1 MQFIDKVKLKLK
13 AGNGGN
19 GIVAFKREKYNPL
32 GGPSG
37 GDGGNGGSIIFKVDT
52 NKSTLLDLRFS
63 KMIKAEDGENGK
75 TNNMY
80 GASRDDVVVKVPLG
94 TIVKDLDSD
103 EIVADLNTLDAMEV
117 ICQGGKGGKGNFH
130 FKSSRNNAP
139 DYATLGTP
147 GQERNVLVELKLL
160 ADVGLVGL
168 PSVGK
173 STLLSVVSNARPE
186 IADYPFTTLK
196 PQLGMV
202 KVGDTSFVMAD
213 LPGLI
218 EGASEGK
225 GLGHEFLKHIE
236 RCRLIIHVLDMSHDD
251 PINDYE
257 VINAELEKYPGNLAK
272 RPQIVLANKMDMDNA
287 QDNLL
292 KFKERYPEL
301 EVFETI
307 TIINEGLDPV
317 LYRAKDLLK
326 ELPQFPLY
334 DPNKTDRK
342 VVYTYEE
349 PKQFEIFNEG
359 NGVWRVQGDKIQRL
373 FLNTNFKDDDSV
385 MRFSRALSKMKL
397 DEALREKGCK
407 NGDQVFIEDY
417 SFDFMDD
424 EDEWWAHLFWLLM

>member
-1 MQFIDKVKLKLK
+1 MLFIDKVKLKLK

-37 GDGGNGGSIIFKVDT
+37 GDGGSGGSIIFKVDT

-63 KMIKAEDGENGK
+63 KTIRAEDGENGK

-80 GASRDDVVVKVPLG
+80 GASRDDVIVKVPLG
-94 TIVKDLDSD
+94 TIVKDLDED
-103 EIVADLNTLDAMEV
+103 EVIADLNTVDAEEV

-139 DYATLGTP
+139 DYCTLGTP
-147 GQERNVLVELKLL
+147 GEERNVLVELKLL

-202 KVGDTSFVMAD
+202 RIGDSSFVMAD

-218 EGASEGK
+218 EGASQGK

-236 RCRLIIHVLDMSHDD
+236 RCRLIIHVLDMGRED
-251 PINDYE
+251 PISDYE
-257 VINAELEKYPGNLAK
+257 IINEELRKYPGNLGE
-272 RPQIVLANKMDMDNA
+272 RPQIVVANKMDLDNA
-287 QDNLL
+287 EENLRL
-292 KFKERYPEL
+292 FKEKYPDL
-301 EVFETI
+301 EVFET
-307 TIINEGLDPV
+307 TTLINEGLTPV

-326 ELPQFPLY
+326 ETPQFPLY
-334 DPNKTDRK
+334 DPRKAEQK
-342 VVYTYEE
+342 VVYKYEE
-349 PKQFEIFNEG
+349 AKPFEIFNEG
-359 NGVWRVQGDKIQRL
+359 NGVWRVEGDRISRL
-373 FLNTNFKDDDSV
+373 FAGTDFKDEDSV
-385 MRFSRALSKMKL
+385 LRFSRALSNMKL
-397 DEALREKGCK
+397 DDALRERGCR
-407 NGDQVFIEDY
+407 NGDQVFIQDY
-417 SFDFMDD
+417 SFDFMDE
-424 EDEWWAHLFWLLM
+424 EDG

>member
-37 GDGGNGGSIIFKVDT
+37 GDGGKGGSIIFKVDT

-75 TNNMY
+75 GNNMY
-80 GASRDDVVVKVPLG
+80 GASRDDVIVKVPLG
-94 TIVKDLDSD
+94 TIVKDIDTD
-103 EIVADLNTLDAMEV
+103 EIVADLNTLDSQEV
-117 ICQGGKGGKGNFH
+117 ICKGGKGGKGNYH
-130 FKSSRNNAP
+130 FKSARNNAP

-147 GQERNVLVELKLL
+147 GEERNVIVELKLL

-173 STLLSVVSNARPE
+173 STLLSVVSNAKPE

-202 KVGDTSFVMAD
+202 KVGDSSFVMAD

-236 RCRLIIHVLDMSHDD
+236 RCRLILHVLDMGRED

-257 VINAELEKYPGNLAK
+257 VINEELKKYPGNLEN
-272 RPQIVLANKMDMDNA
+272 RPQIVIANKMDLDNA
-287 QDNLL
+287 EENL
-292 KFKERYPEL
+292 KAFKAKYPDL
-301 EVFETI
+301 EVFETT
-307 TIINEGLDPV
+307 TIINEGLMPV
-317 LYRAKDLLK
+317 LYRAKDMLK

-334 DPNKTDRK
+334 DTHKTETK

-349 PKQFEIFNEG
+349 PKQFEIYNEG
-359 NGVWRVQGDKIQRL
+359 NGIWRVEGDKVKRL
-373 FLNTNFKDDDSV
+373 FQNTNFKDDDSIL
-385 MRFSRALSKMKL
+385 RFSRALSKMKL
-397 DEALREKGCK
+397 DEALREKGCRD
-407 NGDQVFIEDY
+407 GDQVFIEDY
-417 SFDFMDD
+417 SFEFMDD
-424 EDEWWAHLFWLLM
+424 EY

>member
-63 KMIKAEDGENGK
+63 KMINAEDGENGK

-417 SFDFMDD
+417 SFEFMD
-424 EDEWWAHLFWLLM
+424 EE

>member
-63 KMIKAEDGENGK
+63 KMIRAQDGENGK
-75 TNNMY
+75 GNNMY
-80 GASRDDVVVKVPLG
+80 GASRDDVIVKVPLG
-94 TIVKDLDSD
+94 TIVKDLDLD
-103 EIVADLNTLDAMEV
+103 EVIADLNTLDSEEV
-117 ICQGGKGGKGNFH
+117 ICQGGKGGRGNFH

-139 DYATLGTP
+139 DHATLGTP
-147 GQERNVLVELKLL
+147 GEERNVLVELKLL

-202 KVGDTSFVMAD
+202 KVGDSSFVMAD

-236 RCRLIIHVLDMSHDD
+236 RCRLIIHVLDMGRED
-251 PINDYE
+251 PLNDYE
-257 VINAELEKYPGNLAK
+257 VINEELKRYPGNLSE
-272 RPQIVLANKMDMDNA
+272 RPQIVVANKMDLDNA
-287 QDNLL
+287 PENLER
-292 KFKERYPEL
+292 FKKAYPDVEI
-301 EVFETI
+301 FET
-307 TIINEGLDPV
+307 TTLINEGLSPI
-317 LYRAKDLLK
+317 LYKAKDMLK

-334 DPNKTDRK
+334 DPNKADKK
-342 VVYTYEE
+342 VVYKYEE
-349 PKQFEIFNEG
+349 PEQFKIFNEG
-359 NGVWRVQGDKIQRL
+359 NGVWRVEGEKIERL
-373 FLNTNFKDDDSV
+373 FRNTNFKDDDSIL
-385 MRFSRALSKMKL
+385 RFSRALSKMKL
-397 DEALREKGCK
+397 DDALRQRGCK
-407 NGDQVFIEDY
+407 NGDQVFIQDY
-417 SFDFMDD
+417 SFDFMD
-424 EDEWWAHLFWLLM
+424 EDE

>member
-1 MQFIDKVKLKLK
+1 MQFIDKVKIRLK

-37 GDGGNGGSIIFKVDT
+37 GDGGDGGSIIFKVDT

-63 KMIKAEDGENGK
+63 KIIKAEPGENGK

-80 GASRDDVVVKVPLG
+80 GAKAKDIIIKVPLG
-94 TIVKDLDSD
+94 TVVKDLSNDTV
-103 EIVADLNTLDAMEV
+103 IADLNTLESEEV

-130 FKSSRNNAP
+130 FKSPRNNAP
-139 DYATLGTP
+139 DWATMGTA
-147 GQERNVLVELKLL
+147 GEEKEVLVEIKLL

-202 KVGDTSFVMAD
+202 KVGDSSFVMAD

-218 EGASEGK
+218 EGASDGK

-236 RCRLIIHVLDMSHDD
+236 RCRLIIHVLDMGHDD

-257 VINAELEKYPGNLAK
+257 VINKELELYPGNLIM
-272 RPQIVLANKMDMDNA
+272 RPQIVLANKMDLENA
-287 QDNLL
+287 EDNLA
-292 KFKERYPEL
+292 KFKAKYPDL
-301 EVFETI
+301 EVFEAT
-307 TIINEGLDPV
+307 TIINEGLTPV
-317 LYRAKDLLK
+317 LYKVKDMLKDLPK
-326 ELPQFPLY
+326 FALY
-334 DPNKTDRK
+334 DVKKTETK
-342 VVYTYEE
+342 VVYTYEK
-349 PKQFEIFNEG
+349 PLDFTVHNEG
-359 NGVWRVQGDKIQRL
+359 NGVWRIEGEKVERL
-373 FLNTNFKDDDSV
+373 FFNTDFEDEDSV
-385 MRFSRALSKMKL
+385 LKFSRALSKMKI
-397 DEALREKGCK
+397 DEELRNKGCK
-407 NGDQVFIEDY
+407 NGDYVFIRDY
-417 SFDFMDD
+417 SFEFLD
-424 EDEWWAHLFWLLM
+424 EE

>member
-37 GDGGNGGSIIFKVDT
+37 GDGGSGGSIIFKVDT

-63 KMIKAEDGENGK
+63 KMIRAEDGENGK

-94 TIVKDLDSD
+94 TIVKDLDED
-103 EIVADLNTLDAMEV
+103 EVIADLNTVDAQEV
-117 ICQGGKGGKGNFH
+117 ICQGGKGGKGNYH

-139 DYATLGTP
+139 DYCTMGTP
-147 GQERNVLVELKLL
+147 GEERNVLVELKLL

-202 KVGDTSFVMAD
+202 KAGDSSFVMAD

-218 EGASEGK
+218 EGASQGK

-236 RCRLIIHVLDMSHDD
+236 RCRLIIHVLDMGRED
-251 PINDYE
+251 PTRDYE
-257 VINAELEKYPGNLAK
+257 IIKEELRRYPGNLEE
-272 RPQIVLANKMDMDNA
+272 RPQIVVANKMDLDNA
-287 QDNLL
+287 EENL
-292 KFKERYPEL
+292 KRFKEKYPDL
-301 EVFETI
+301 EVFETM
-307 TIINEGLDPV
+307 TLINEGLMPV
-317 LYRAKDLLK
+317 LYRVKDLLK
-326 ELPQFPLY
+326 ETPQFPLY
-334 DPNKTDRK
+334 DPRKADQK
-342 VVYTYEE
+342 VVYKYEE
-349 PKQFEIFNEG
+349 PKPFEIFNEG
-359 NGVWRVQGDKIQRL
+359 NGVWRVEGERINRL
-373 FLNTNFKDDDSV
+373 FAGTDFKDDDSV
-385 MRFSRALSKMKL
+385 LRFSRALSNMKL
-397 DEALREKGCK
+397 DDALRERGCR
-407 NGDQVFIEDY
+407 NGDQVFIQDY
-417 SFDFMDD
+417 SFDFMDE
-424 EDEWWAHLFWLLM
+424 EDG

>member
-63 KMIKAEDGENGK
+63 KMIRAQDGENGK
-75 TNNMY
+75 GNNMY
-80 GASRDDVVVKVPLG
+80 GASRDDVIVKVPLG
-94 TIVKDLDSD
+94 TIVKDLDLD
-103 EIVADLNTLDAMEV
+103 EVIADLNTLDSEEV
-117 ICQGGKGGKGNFH
+117 ICQGGKGGRGNFH

-139 DYATLGTP
+139 DHATLGTP
-147 GQERNVLVELKLL
+147 GEERNVLVELKLL

-202 KVGDTSFVMAD
+202 KVGDSSFVMAD

-236 RCRLIIHVLDMSHDD
+236 RCRLIIHVLDMGRED
-251 PINDYE
+251 PLNDYE
-257 VINAELEKYPGNLAK
+257 VINEELKRYPGNLSE
-272 RPQIVLANKMDMDNA
+272 RPQIVVANKIDLDNA
-287 QDNLL
+287 PENLER
-292 KFKERYPEL
+292 FKKAYPDVEI
-301 EVFETI
+301 FET
-307 TIINEGLDPV
+307 TTLINEGLSPV
-317 LYRAKDLLK
+317 LYKAKDMLK

-334 DPNKTDRK
+334 DPNKADKK
-342 VVYTYEE
+342 VVYKYEE
-349 PKQFEIFNEG
+349 PEQFKIFNEG
-359 NGVWRVQGDKIQRL
+359 NGVWRVEGEKIERL
-373 FLNTNFKDDDSV
+373 FRNTNFKDDDSIL
-385 MRFSRALSKMKL
+385 RFSRALSKMKL
-397 DEALREKGCK
+397 DDALRQRGCK
-407 NGDQVFIEDY
+407 NGDQVFIQDY
-417 SFDFMDD
+417 SFDFMD
-424 EDEWWAHLFWLLM
+424 EDE

>member
-1 MQFIDKVKLKLK
+1 MQFIDKVKPKLK

-52 NKSTLLDLRFS
+52 NKSTLLDLRYA
-63 KMIKAEDGENGK
+63 KMIRAEDGENGK
-75 TNNMY
+75 GNNMY
-80 GASRDDVVVKVPLG
+80 GASRDDVIVKVPLG
-94 TIVKDLDSD
+94 TIVRDLDTD
-103 EIVADLNTLDAMEV
+103 EIVADLNTLDAEAV
-117 ICQGGKGGKGNFH
+117 ICQGGKGGKGNYH

-139 DYATLGTP
+139 DHCTLGTP

-173 STLLSVVSNARPE
+173 STLLSVVSNAKPE

-202 KVGDTSFVMAD
+202 KIDDSSFVMAD

-236 RCRLIIHVLDMSHDD
+236 RCRLILHVLDMGRED
-251 PINDYE
+251 PISDYE
-257 VINAELEKYPGNLAK
+257 VINEELKRYPSNLET
-272 RPQIVLANKMDMDNA
+272 RPQIVIANKMDLDPA
-287 QDNLL
+287 EENLRR
-292 KFKERYPEL
+292 FKEKYPEL
-301 EVFETI
+301 EVFKTV
-307 TIINEGLDPV
+307 TLINEGLRPV
-317 LYRAKDLLK
+317 LYRAKDMLK

-334 DPNKTDRK
+334 DTSKTDAK
-342 VVYTYEE
+342 VLYTYEE
-349 PKQFEIFNEG
+349 PQPFTIYNEG
-359 NGVWRVQGDKIQRL
+359 NGIWRVEGEKVERL
-373 FLNTNFKDDDSV
+373 FRNTDFKDDDSI
-385 MRFSRALSKMKL
+385 MRFSRAMSRMKL
-397 DEALREKGCK
+397 DDALREKGCG
-407 NGDQVFIEDY
+407 NGDRVFIQDY
-417 SFDFMDD
+417 SFEFMDE
-424 EDEWWAHLFWLLM
+424 EDEY

>member
-37 GDGGNGGSIIFKVDT
+37 GDGGSGGSIIFKVDT

-63 KMIKAEDGENGK
+63 KMIRAEDGENGK

-80 GASRDDVVVKVPLG
+80 GASRDDVIVKVPLG
-94 TIVKDLDSD
+94 TIVKDLDED
-103 EIVADLNTLDAMEV
+103 EVIADLNTVDAQEV
-117 ICQGGKGGKGNFH
+117 ICQGGKGGKGNYH

-139 DYATLGTP
+139 DYCTLGTP
-147 GQERNVLVELKLL
+147 GEERNVLVELKLL

-202 KVGDTSFVMAD
+202 KVGDSSFVMAD

-218 EGASEGK
+218 EGASQGK

-236 RCRLIIHVLDMSHDD
+236 RCRLIIHVLDMGRED
-251 PINDYE
+251 PISDYE
-257 VINAELEKYPGNLAK
+257 IINEELRRYPGNLGE
-272 RPQIVLANKMDMDNA
+272 RPQIVVANKMDLDNA
-287 QDNLL
+287 QENLKL
-292 KFKERYPEL
+292 FKEKYPDL
-301 EVFETI
+301 EVFET
-307 TIINEGLDPV
+307 TTLINEGLTPV

-326 ELPQFPLY
+326 DTPQFPLY
-334 DPNKTDRK
+334 DPRKAEQK
-342 VVYTYEE
+342 VVYKYEE
-349 PKQFEIFNEG
+349 PRPFEIFNEG
-359 NGVWRVQGDKIQRL
+359 NGVWWVEGDRINRL
-373 FLNTNFKDDDSV
+373 FASIDFSNEDSV
-385 MRFSRALSKMKL
+385 LRFSRALSNMKL
-397 DEALREKGCK
+397 DDALRERGCR
-407 NGDQVFIEDY
+407 NGDQVFIQDY
-417 SFDFMDD
+417 SFDFMDE
-424 EDEWWAHLFWLLM
+424 EDG

>member
-63 KMIKAEDGENGK
+63 KMIRAQDGENGK
-75 TNNMY
+75 GNNMY
-80 GASRDDVVVKVPLG
+80 GASRDDVIVKVPLG
-94 TIVKDLDSD
+94 TIVKDLDLD
-103 EIVADLNTLDAMEV
+103 EVIADLNTLDSEEV
-117 ICQGGKGGKGNFH
+117 ICQGGKGGRGNFH

-139 DYATLGTP
+139 DHATLGTP
-147 GQERNVLVELKLL
+147 GEERNVLVELKLL

-202 KVGDTSFVMAD
+202 KVGDSSFVMAD

-236 RCRLIIHVLDMSHDD
+236 RCRLIIHVLDMGRED
-251 PINDYE
+251 PVNDYE
-257 VINAELEKYPGNLAK
+257 VINEELKRYPGNLSE
-272 RPQIVLANKMDMDNA
+272 RPQIVVANKMDLDNA
-287 QDNLL
+287 SENLER
-292 KFKERYPEL
+292 FKKAYPDVEI
-301 EVFETI
+301 FET
-307 TIINEGLDPV
+307 TTLINEGLSPV
-317 LYRAKDLLK
+317 LYKAKDMLK

-334 DPNKTDRK
+334 DPNKADKK
-342 VVYTYEE
+342 VVYKYEE
-349 PKQFEIFNEG
+349 PEQFKIFNEG
-359 NGVWRVQGDKIQRL
+359 NGVWRVEGEKIERL
-373 FLNTNFKDDDSV
+373 FRNTNFKDDDSIL
-385 MRFSRALSKMKL
+385 RFSRALSKMKL
-397 DEALREKGCK
+397 DDALRQRGCK
-407 NGDQVFIEDY
+407 NGDQVFIQDY
-417 SFDFMDD
+417 SFDFMD
-424 EDEWWAHLFWLLM
+424 EDE

>member
-63 KMIKAEDGENGK
+63 KMIRAQDGENGK
-75 TNNMY
+75 SNNMY
-80 GASRDDVVVKVPLG
+80 GASRDDVIVKVPLG
-94 TIVKDLDSD
+94 TIVKDLDLD
-103 EIVADLNTLDAMEV
+103 EVIADLNTLDSEEV
-117 ICQGGKGGKGNFH
+117 ICQGGKGGRGNFH

-139 DYATLGTP
+139 DHATLGTP
-147 GQERNVLVELKLL
+147 GEERNVLVELKLL

-202 KVGDTSFVMAD
+202 KVGDSSFVMAD

-236 RCRLIIHVLDMSHDD
+236 RCRLIIHVLDMGRED
-251 PINDYE
+251 PLNDYE
-257 VINAELEKYPGNLAK
+257 VINEELKRYPGNLSE
-272 RPQIVLANKMDMDNA
+272 RPQIVVANKMDLDNA
-287 QDNLL
+287 PENLEH
-292 KFKERYPEL
+292 FKKAYPDVEI
-301 EVFETI
+301 FET
-307 TIINEGLDPV
+307 TTLINEGLSPV
-317 LYRAKDLLK
+317 LYKAKDMLK

-334 DPNKTDRK
+334 DPNKADKK
-342 VVYTYEE
+342 VVYKYEE
-349 PKQFEIFNEG
+349 PEQFKIFNEG
-359 NGVWRVQGDKIQRL
+359 NGVWRVEGEKIERL
-373 FLNTNFKDDDSV
+373 FRNTNFKDDDSILH
-385 MRFSRALSKMKL
+385 FSRALSKMKL
-397 DEALREKGCK
+397 DDALRQRGCK
-407 NGDQVFIEDY
+407 NGDQVFIQDY
-417 SFDFMDD
+417 SFDFMD
-424 EDEWWAHLFWLLM
+424 EDE

>member
-1 MQFIDKVKLKLK
+1 MQFIDKVKLKMK

-19 GIVAFKREKYNPL
+19 GIVAFKHEKYNPL

-63 KMIKAEDGENGK
+63 KMIRAEDGENGK
-75 TNNMY
+75 GNNMY
-80 GASRDDVVVKVPLG
+80 GASRDDVIIKVPLG
-94 TIVKDLDSD
+94 TIVKDLDTN
-103 EIVADLNTLDAMEV
+103 EIVADLNTLDSEEV
-117 ICQGGKGGKGNFH
+117 ICQGGKGGKGNYH

-139 DYATLGTP
+139 DHCTLGTP

-173 STLLSVVSNARPE
+173 STLLSVVSNAKPE

-202 KVGDTSFVMAD
+202 KVGDSSFVMAD

-236 RCRLIIHVLDMSHDD
+236 RCRLIIHVLDMGRED

-257 VINAELEKYPGNLAK
+257 VINEELKKYPGNLAD
-272 RPQIVLANKMDMDNA
+272 RPQIVVANKMDLDNA
-287 QDNLL
+287 KENLE
-292 KFKERYPEL
+292 KFKEKYPDL
-301 EVFETI
+301 DVYET
-307 TIINEGLDPV
+307 TTLINEGLMPV
-317 LYRAKDLLK
+317 LYKAKDMLK

-334 DPNKTDRK
+334 DPNKTDKK
-342 VVYTYEE
+342 VVYKYEE
-349 PKQFEIFNEG
+349 PEQFKIFNEG
-359 NGVWRVQGDKIQRL
+359 NGIWRVEGDKIERL
-373 FLNTNFKDDDSV
+373 FRNTNFSDDDSV
-385 MRFSRALSKMKL
+385 LRFSRALSKMKL
-397 DEALREKGCK
+397 DDALREKGCK

-417 SFDFMDD
+417 SFDFMD
-424 EDEWWAHLFWLLM
+424 ED

>member
-63 KMIKAEDGENGK
+63 KMIRAQDGENGK
-75 TNNMY
+75 GNNMY
-80 GASRDDVVVKVPLG
+80 GASRDDVIVKVPLG
-94 TIVKDLDSD
+94 TIVKDLDLD
-103 EIVADLNTLDAMEV
+103 EVIADLNTLDSEEV
-117 ICQGGKGGKGNFH
+117 ICQGGKGGRGNFH

-139 DYATLGTP
+139 DHATLGTP
-147 GQERNVLVELKLL
+147 GEERNVLVELKLL

-202 KVGDTSFVMAD
+202 KVGDSSFVMAD

-236 RCRLIIHVLDMSHDD
+236 RCRLIIHVLDMGRED
-251 PINDYE
+251 PLNDYE
-257 VINAELEKYPGNLAK
+257 VINEELKRYPGNLSE
-272 RPQIVLANKMDMDNA
+272 RPQIVVANKMDLDNA
-287 QDNLL
+287 SENLER
-292 KFKERYPEL
+292 FKKAYPDVEI
-301 EVFETI
+301 FET
-307 TIINEGLDPV
+307 TTLINEGLSPV
-317 LYRAKDLLK
+317 LYKAKDMLK

-334 DPNKTDRK
+334 DPNKADKK
-342 VVYTYEE
+342 VVYKYEE
-349 PKQFEIFNEG
+349 PEQFKIFNEG
-359 NGVWRVQGDKIQRL
+359 NGVWRVEGEKIERL
-373 FLNTNFKDDDSV
+373 FRNTNFKDDDSIL
-385 MRFSRALSKMKL
+385 RFSRALSKMKL
-397 DEALREKGCK
+397 DDALRQQGCK
-407 NGDQVFIEDY
+407 NGDQVFI
-417 SFDFMDD
+417 
-424 EDEWWAHLFWLLM
+424 

>member
-63 KMIKAEDGENGK
+63 KMIRAQDGENGK
-75 TNNMY
+75 GNNMY
-80 GASRDDVVVKVPLG
+80 GASRDDVIVKVPLG
-94 TIVKDLDSD
+94 TIVKDLDLD
-103 EIVADLNTLDAMEV
+103 EVIADLNTLDSEEV
-117 ICQGGKGGKGNFH
+117 ICQGGKGGRGNFH

-139 DYATLGTP
+139 DHATLGTP
-147 GQERNVLVELKLL
+147 GEERNVLVELKLL

-202 KVGDTSFVMAD
+202 KVGDSSFVMAD

-236 RCRLIIHVLDMSHDD
+236 RCRLIIHVLDMGRED
-251 PINDYE
+251 PLNDYE
-257 VINAELEKYPGNLAK
+257 VINEELKRYPGNLSE
-272 RPQIVLANKMDMDNA
+272 RPQIVVANKMDLDNA
-287 QDNLL
+287 SENLER
-292 KFKERYPEL
+292 FKKAYPDVEI
-301 EVFETI
+301 FET
-307 TIINEGLDPV
+307 TTLINEGLSPV
-317 LYRAKDLLK
+317 LYKAKDMLK

-334 DPNKTDRK
+334 DPNKADKK
-342 VVYTYEE
+342 VVYKYEE
-349 PKQFEIFNEG
+349 PEQFKIFNEG
-359 NGVWRVQGDKIQRL
+359 NGVWRVEGEKIERL
-373 FLNTNFKDDDSV
+373 FRNTNFKDDDSILC
-385 MRFSRALSKMKL
+385 FSRALSKMKL
-397 DEALREKGCK
+397 DDALRQRGCK
-407 NGDQVFIEDY
+407 NGDQVFIQDY
-417 SFDFMDD
+417 SFDFMD
-424 EDEWWAHLFWLLM
+424 EDE

>member
-19 GIVAFKREKYNPL
+19 GIVAFKHEKYNPL

-63 KMIKAEDGENGK
+63 KSIRAEDGENGK
-75 TNNMY
+75 GNNMF
-80 GASRDDVVVKVPLG
+80 GASRDDVVIKVPLG
-94 TIVKDLDSD
+94 TIVKDIDTG
-103 EIVADLNTLDAMEV
+103 EIVADLNTLDSEEV
-117 ICQGGKGGKGNFH
+117 ICQGGKGGKGNYH

-139 DYATLGTP
+139 DHATLGTP

-202 KVGDTSFVMAD
+202 KVGDSSFVMAD

-218 EGASEGK
+218 GGASEGK

-236 RCRLIIHVLDMSHDD
+236 RCRLILHVLDMGRED
-251 PINDYE
+251 PISDYE
-257 VINAELEKYPGNLAK
+257 VINEELRRYPGNLEE
-272 RPQIVLANKMDMDNA
+272 RPQIVVANKMDMDNA
-287 QDNLL
+287 EENL
-292 KFKERYPEL
+292 KRFKEKYPDL
-301 EVFETI
+301 EVFEVI
-307 TIINEGLDPV
+307 TLINEGLDPV

-326 ELPQFPLY
+326 QTPQFPLY
-334 DPNKTDRK
+334 NPEMADKK
-342 VVYTYEE
+342 VVYTYTEPEE
-349 PKQFEIFNEG
+349 FEIFNEG
-359 NGVWRVQGDKIQRL
+359 NGIWRVEGDKITRL
-373 FLNTNFKDDDSV
+373 FRNTDFKDDDAV
-385 MRFSRALSKMKL
+385 LRFSRALSRMKL
-397 DEALREKGCK
+397 DEALRNKGCR

-417 SFDFMDD
+417 SFDFVDD
-424 EDEWWAHLFWLLM
+424 EDE

>member
-63 KMIKAEDGENGK
+63 KSIRAEDGENGK
-75 TNNMY
+75 GNNMF
-80 GASRDDVVVKVPLG
+80 GASRDDVVIKVPLG
-94 TIVKDLDSD
+94 TIVKDIDTG
-103 EIVADLNTLDAMEV
+103 EIVADLNTLDSEEV
-117 ICQGGKGGKGNFH
+117 ICQGGKGGKGNYH

-139 DYATLGTP
+139 DHATLGTP

-202 KVGDTSFVMAD
+202 KVGDSSFVMAD

-218 EGASEGK
+218 GGASEGK

-236 RCRLIIHVLDMSHDD
+236 RCRLILHVLDMGRED
-251 PINDYE
+251 PISDYE
-257 VINAELEKYPGNLAK
+257 VINEELRRYPGNLEE
-272 RPQIVLANKMDMDNA
+272 RPQIVVANKMDMDNA
-287 QDNLL
+287 EENL
-292 KFKERYPEL
+292 KRFKEKYPDL
-301 EVFETI
+301 EVFEVI
-307 TIINEGLDPV
+307 TLINEGLDPV

-326 ELPQFPLY
+326 QTPQFPLY
-334 DPNKTDRK
+334 NPEMADKK
-342 VVYTYEE
+342 VVYTYTEPEE
-349 PKQFEIFNEG
+349 FEIFNEG
-359 NGVWRVQGDKIQRL
+359 NGIWRVEGDKITRL
-373 FLNTNFKDDDSV
+373 FRNTDFKDDDAV
-385 MRFSRALSKMKL
+385 LRFSRALSRMKL
-397 DEALREKGCK
+397 DEALRNKGCR

-417 SFDFMDD
+417 SFDFVDD
-424 EDEWWAHLFWLLM
+424 EDE

>member
-37 GDGGNGGSIIFKVDT
+37 GDGGSGGSIIFKVDT

-63 KMIKAEDGENGK
+63 KMIRAQDGENGK
-75 TNNMY
+75 GNNMY
-80 GASRDDVVVKVPLG
+80 GASRDDVIVKVPLG
-94 TIVKDLDSD
+94 TVVKDLDLD
-103 EIVADLNTLDAMEV
+103 EVIADLNTLDSEEV
-117 ICQGGKGGKGNFH
+117 ICQGGKGGKGNYH

-139 DYATLGTP
+139 DYCTLGTP
-147 GQERNVLVELKLL
+147 GEERNVLVELKLL

-168 PSVGK
+168 PAVGK

-202 KVGDTSFVMAD
+202 KAGDSSFVMAD

-218 EGASEGK
+218 EGASEGR

-236 RCRLIIHVLDMSHDD
+236 RCRLIIHVLDMGHED
-251 PINDYE
+251 PIKDFE
-257 VINAELEKYPGNLAK
+257 VINEELKKYPGNLYE
-272 RPQIVLANKMDMDNA
+272 RPQIVLANKMDLDNA
-287 QDNLL
+287 QENLEA
-292 KFKERYPEL
+292 FKKKYPDIEI
-301 EVFETI
+301 FEAI
-307 TIINEGLDPV
+307 TLINEGLMPV
-317 LYRAKDLLK
+317 LYKAAEMLK

-334 DPNKTDRK
+334 DPNKAENK
-342 VVYTYEE
+342 VVYKYEE
-349 PKQFEIFNEG
+349 TKPFEIFNEG
-359 NGVWRVQGDKIQRL
+359 NGVWRVEGDKIERL
-373 FLNTNFKDDDSV
+373 FRSTNFKDDDSV
-385 MRFSRALSKMKL
+385 LRFSRALSKMKL
-397 DEALREKGCK
+397 DEALRERGCK
-407 NGDQVFIEDY
+407 NGDQVFIQDY

-424 EDEWWAHLFWLLM
+424 DEDE

>member
-37 GDGGNGGSIIFKVDT
+37 GDGGKGGSIIFKVDT
-52 NKSTLLDLRFS
+52 NKSTLLDLRYS

-80 GASRDDVVVKVPLG
+80 GASRDDVIIKVPLG

-103 EIVADLNTLDAMEV
+103 EIVADLNTLDSEEV

-130 FKSSRNNAP
+130 FKSSRNSAP
-139 DYATLGTP
+139 DFATLGTP

-173 STLLSVVSNARPE
+173 STLLSVVSNAKPE

-202 KVGDTSFVMAD
+202 KVADSSFVMAD

-218 EGASEGK
+218 EGASQGK

-236 RCRLIIHVLDMSHDD
+236 RCRLILHVLDMGRED

-257 VINAELEKYPGNLAK
+257 VINEELKKYPGNLEE
-272 RPQIVLANKMDMDNA
+272 RPQIVIANKMDLDNA
-287 QDNLL
+287 QENLK
-292 KFKERYPEL
+292 KFKEKYPDL
-301 EVFETI
+301 EVFETT
-307 TIINEGLDPV
+307 TIINEGLMPV
-317 LYRAKDLLK
+317 LYRAKDLLAD
-326 ELPQFPLY
+326 LPQFPLY
-334 DPNKTDRK
+334 DSNKTDTK

-359 NGVWRVQGDKIQRL
+359 NGIWRVEGDKIKRL
-373 FLNTNFKDDDSV
+373 FQNTNFKDDDSI

-397 DEALREKGCK
+397 DDALREKGCQ

-417 SFDFMDD
+417 SFEFMDD
-424 EDEWWAHLFWLLM
+424 E

>member
-63 KMIKAEDGENGK
+63 KMIRAQDGENGK
-75 TNNMY
+75 GNNMY
-80 GASRDDVVVKVPLG
+80 GASRDDVIVKVPLG
-94 TIVKDLDSD
+94 TIVKDLDLD
-103 EIVADLNTLDAMEV
+103 EVIADLNTLDSEEV
-117 ICQGGKGGKGNFH
+117 ICQGGKGGRGNFH

-139 DYATLGTP
+139 DHATLGTP
-147 GQERNVLVELKLL
+147 GEERNVLVELKLL

-202 KVGDTSFVMAD
+202 KVGDSSFVMAD

-236 RCRLIIHVLDMSHDD
+236 RCRLIIHVLDMGRED
-251 PINDYE
+251 PVNDYE
-257 VINAELEKYPGNLAK
+257 VINEELKRYPGNLSE
-272 RPQIVLANKMDMDNA
+272 RPQIVVANKMDLDNA
-287 QDNLL
+287 PENLER
-292 KFKERYPEL
+292 FKKAYPDVEI
-301 EVFETI
+301 FET
-307 TIINEGLDPV
+307 TTLINEGLSPV
-317 LYRAKDLLK
+317 LYKAKDMLK

-334 DPNKTDRK
+334 DPNKAAKK
-342 VVYTYEE
+342 VVYKYEE
-349 PKQFEIFNEG
+349 PEQFKIFNEG
-359 NGVWRVQGDKIQRL
+359 NGVWRVEGEKIERL
-373 FLNTNFKDDDSV
+373 FRNTNFKDDDSIL
-385 MRFSRALSKMKL
+385 RFSRALSKMKL
-397 DEALREKGCK
+397 DDALRQRGCK
-407 NGDQVFIEDY
+407 NGDQVFIQDY
-417 SFDFMDD
+417 SFDFMD
-424 EDEWWAHLFWLLM
+424 EDE

>member
-63 KMIKAEDGENGK
+63 KMIRAQDGEKFVTLDGQE
-75 TNNMY
+75 
-80 GASRDDVVVKVPLG
+80 R
-94 TIVKDLDSD
+94 TIVKDLDLD
-103 EIVADLNTLDAMEV
+103 EVIADLNTLDSEEV
-117 ICQGGKGGKGNFH
+117 ICQGGKGGRGNFH

-139 DYATLGTP
+139 DHATLGTP
-147 GQERNVLVELKLL
+147 GEERNVLVELKLL

-202 KVGDTSFVMAD
+202 KVGDSSFVMAD

-236 RCRLIIHVLDMSHDD
+236 RCRLIIHVLDMGRED
-251 PINDYE
+251 PLNDYE
-257 VINAELEKYPGNLAK
+257 VINEELKRYPGNLSE
-272 RPQIVLANKMDMDNA
+272 RPQIVVANKMDLDNA
-287 QDNLL
+287 SENLER
-292 KFKERYPEL
+292 FKKAYPDVEI
-301 EVFETI
+301 FET
-307 TIINEGLDPV
+307 TTLINEGLSPV
-317 LYRAKDLLK
+317 LYKAKDMLK

-334 DPNKTDRK
+334 DPNKADKK
-342 VVYTYEE
+342 VVYKYEE
-349 PKQFEIFNEG
+349 PEQFKIFNEG
-359 NGVWRVQGDKIQRL
+359 NGVWRVEGEKIERL
-373 FLNTNFKDDDSV
+373 FRNTNFKDDDSIL
-385 MRFSRALSKMKL
+385 RFSRALSKMKL
-397 DEALREKGCK
+397 DDALRQRGCK
-407 NGDQVFIEDY
+407 NGDQVFIQDY
-417 SFDFMDD
+417 SFDFMD
-424 EDEWWAHLFWLLM
+424 EDE

>member
-37 GDGGNGGSIIFKVDT
+37 GDGGNGGSILFKVDT
-52 NKSTLLDLRFS
+52 NKSTLLDLRYA
-63 KMIKAEDGENGK
+63 KMIRAEDGENGK
-75 TNNMY
+75 GNNMY
-80 GASRDDVVVKVPLG
+80 GASRDDVTVKVPLG
-94 TIVKDLDSD
+94 TIVRDLDTD
-103 EIVADLNTLDAMEV
+103 EIVADLNTPDAEAV
-117 ICQGGKGGKGNFH
+117 ICQGGRGGKGNFH

-139 DYATLGTP
+139 DHCTPGTP

-173 STLLSVVSNARPE
+173 STLLSVVSNAKPE

-202 KVGDTSFVMAD
+202 KIDDSSFVMAD

-236 RCRLIIHVLDMSHDD
+236 RCRLILHVLDMGRED
-251 PINDYE
+251 PISDYE
-257 VINAELEKYPGNLAK
+257 VINEELKRYPGNLET
-272 RPQIVLANKMDMDNA
+272 RPQIIVANKMDLDNA
-287 QDNLL
+287 EENLK
-292 KFKERYPEL
+292 KFKEKFPDA
-301 EVFETI
+301 EVFETV
-307 TIINEGLDPV
+307 TLINEGLRPV
-317 LYRAKDLLK
+317 LYRAKDMLK

-334 DPNKTDRK
+334 DSSKTDTK
-342 VVYTYEE
+342 VVYTYKE
-349 PKQFEIFNEG
+349 PEPFRIFNEG
-359 NGVWRVQGDKIQRL
+359 NGIWRVEGEKVERL
-373 FLNTNFKDDDSV
+373 FQSTNFKDEDSI
-385 MRFSRALSKMKL
+385 MRFSRAMSRMKL
-397 DEALREKGCK
+397 DDALREKGCQ
-407 NGDQVFIEDY
+407 NGDRVFIQDY
-417 SFDFMDD
+417 SFEFMDE
-424 EDEWWAHLFWLLM
+424 EDEY